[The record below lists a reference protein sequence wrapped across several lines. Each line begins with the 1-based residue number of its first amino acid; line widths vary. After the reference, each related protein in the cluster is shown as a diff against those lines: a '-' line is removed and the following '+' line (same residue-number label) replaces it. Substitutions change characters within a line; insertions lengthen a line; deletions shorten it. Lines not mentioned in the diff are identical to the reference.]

1 MFTKIA
7 TLVIVLTFALGGV
20 GIVAVSAQADTA
32 DGGIAA
38 QTKTMTAAKY
48 AGEETLGVQTK
59 TMTAA
64 KYAGEETLG
73 AQTKTMTAAKYAG
86 EETPGAQTQTQT
98 ATQTFAYA
106 GDMQQIPWAFC
117 FGLLEDFVPGIP
129 WTIENDGALEDVT
142 GFGFGGRVD
151 LAPKGSIDD

>member
-38 QTKTMTAAKY
+38 
-48 AGEETLGVQTK
+48 QTK

>member
-38 QTKTMTAAKY
+38 
-48 AGEETLGVQTK
+48 QTK

-117 FGLLEDFVPGIP
+117 FGTLEDFVPGIP